1 MGLLRV
7 DGALLWGSNEPYLI
21 SKELYLLS
29 KEPYLYVYSID
40 KYINIHIMYMYVP
53 PKKLLGGGI
62 STPYTLFCLICT
74 INSELTYFPMCTTI
88 EWAGVDIRWFP
99 VDGFDTRWIPKSFLC
114 GYEHMYLFYTCIYS
128 RFCGDVCRVN
138 IHRMDWI
145 HLYNTY
151 IYVVCFHLHWIWLL
165 HLFYTCK
172 CSRFRVDVCRVN
184 IYRIDCIHL
193 YNTYIYVVCIHLH
206 WIWYLHLFYACKSI
220 SSRLM

>member
-1 MGLLRV
+1 MYPVVDVLQCHSMGLLRV

-88 EWAGVDIRWFP
+88 E
-99 VDGFDTRWIPKSFLC
+99 
-114 GYEHMYLFYTCIYS
+114 
-128 RFCGDVCRVN
+128 
-138 IHRMDWI
+138 
-145 HLYNTY
+145 
-151 IYVVCFHLHWIWLL
+151 
-165 HLFYTCK
+165 
-172 CSRFRVDVCRVN
+172 
-184 IYRIDCIHL
+184 
-193 YNTYIYVVCIHLH
+193 
-206 WIWYLHLFYACKSI
+206 
-220 SSRLM
+220 